1 MANRYPPEVH
11 QFIAANVEGR
21 TCKELAELTNR
32 EMGTAFTET
41 MMHSYKHNHGLKS
54 GTKCGKPKGWS
65 PTYPE
70 GMEDF
75 IRSVA
80 EGRTVYQIA
89 DLVNERYG
97 AGTIDAVRVR
107 AFKKNHG
114 IVSNLNTRFK
124 KGSTPWTKGKKQTD
138 YMSPDAI
145 ERAKAT
151 RFQPGQT
158 PANLLPVGA
167 IVKNADGYL
176 LRKNQMDGSQWE
188 RWEFLHRAV
197 WEEHNGPIPEGMMV
211 SFKNGDK
218 EDLDIDN
225 LMLISN
231 AENLELHRSGLRFDE
246 RELRDRADPGQVKDK
261 DPRKEKKM
269 IGYLSGP
276 ITGHK
281 NYRQQFARAAG
292 ALKEMGYVVINPAE
306 LGAALPLDQ
315 MSYEDIMKIDLEL
328 LASADY
334 LVQLP
339 GWERSLGANRE
350 LGFALGTDKIV
361 VGLEQLL
368 TKEVTLPWT

>member
-89 DLVNERYG
+89 ELVNERYG
-97 AGTIDAVRVR
+97 AGTIDAVKVR

-114 IVSNLNTRFK
+114 IVSSLNTRFK

-138 YMSPDAI
+138 YMSPEAI
-145 ERAKAT
+145 ERTKAT
-151 RFQPGQT
+151 RFQPGHT
-158 PANLLPVGA
+158 PANLLPVGS
-167 IVKNADGYL
+167 IVKTTDGYL
-176 LRKNQMDGSQWE
+176 LRKKQMDGSQWD
-188 RWEFLHRAV
+188 RWEVLHRV
-197 WEEHNGPIPEGMMV
+197 IWEEHNGPIPEGMMV

-231 AENLELHRSGLRFDE
+231 AENLELHRSQLRFTE
-246 RELRDRADPGQVKDK
+246 RELTETGLTLVKLK
-261 DPRKEKKM
+261 IKTRERRRK
-269 IGYLSGP
+269 
-276 ITGHK
+276 
-281 NYRQQFARAAG
+281 
-292 ALKEMGYVVINPAE
+292 
-306 LGAALPLDQ
+306 
-315 MSYEDIMKIDLEL
+315 
-328 LASADY
+328 
-334 LVQLP
+334 
-339 GWERSLGANRE
+339 
-350 LGFALGTDKIV
+350 
-361 VGLEQLL
+361 
-368 TKEVTLPWT
+368 